1 MLIDVHGSGA
11 GYVASPADGTLRD
24 VVASTARLA
33 EGVYI
38 ARRLG
43 VSVEYATQARAGKL
57 TFAWGGPWVDAL
69 PRGLRHSLPET
80 VDAAIVQRLARCGMS
95 WLCLGATVSHG
106 NIVRLTEVGV
116 TLGLGHAVEVGAGAL
131 QWLEAGAAARV
142 TVEGLLTAVV
152 SVAVSCG
159 MLPQQPPATAQES
172 LLALG
177 RHVTDA
183 TQIGER
189 ICSWGQPVVP
199 LLAAT
204 RYAADLSA
212 LITAEGMSELVS
224 VMPHHQRIMA
234 LRQPGAMAMGR
245 REALRYLGLR
255 ALSSSERRQ
264 LAAGWTILQHVLAHL
279 AAKGHPLLGGSGA
292 PGLGLHPRYAVDEE
306 IRIWQSAGVGETAIQ
321 AAFADPAIAQVI
333 K

>member
-80 VDAAIVQRLARCGMS
+80 VDAAIVQGLARCGMS

-131 QWLEAGAAARV
+131 QWLETGAAARV
-142 TVEGLLTAVV
+142 TVEGLPH
-152 SVAVSCG
+152 CG
-159 MLPQQPPATAQES
+159 CICCCQL
-172 LLALG
+172 
-177 RHVTDA
+177 RHVAAAAPCDSP
-183 TQIGER
+183 G
-189 ICSWGQPVVP
+189 VP
-199 LLAAT
+199 ART
-204 RYAADLSA
+204 RTPRHRCNAD
-212 LITAEGMSELVS
+212 
-224 VMPHHQRIMA
+224 R
-234 LRQPGAMAMGR
+234 
-245 REALRYLGLR
+245 
-255 ALSSSERRQ
+255 
-264 LAAGWTILQHVLAHL
+264 
-279 AAKGHPLLGGSGA
+279 
-292 PGLGLHPRYAVDEE
+292 
-306 IRIWQSAGVGETAIQ
+306 
-321 AAFADPAIAQVI
+321 
-333 K
+333 